1 MTTFVR
7 PDDSV
12 TTVPEPVRHP
22 FGLPLGSVRGMFSVL
37 ICAFFWLTLLWPGEQ
52 PVRALLG
59 HFFMLGLVVMAFA
72 SAPVIADR
80 DRETSAFLPWVLRII
95 FVGGSAAVIV
105 FALFKDPNQV
115 QARLTPDPAEVKD
128 WWVPFL
134 ATMAGGFAFGLSLR
148 VVFGRAN
155 HIFETI
161 RAWFSV
167 VGMVML
173 AVELAL
179 FIGLASAENKPLE
192 FLHFWQC
199 VEMVIVSAYF
209 GTRA

>member
-1 MTTFVR
+1 MSAAAPIDTESTY
-7 PDDSV
+7 
-12 TTVPEPVRHP
+12 PEPVRHP

-37 ICAFFWLTLLWPGEQ
+37 IVAFFWLTLLWPGEQ
-52 PVRALLG
+52 PVRALLA

-80 DRETSAFLPWVLRII
+80 EREASAFLPWVLRMI
-95 FVGGSAAVIV
+95 FVGGSVAVVMYAA
-105 FALFKDPNQV
+105 FHDPNQL
-115 QARLTPDPAEVKD
+115 QRRLTPDPDEVAG

-134 ATMAGGFAFGLSLR
+134 STISGGFAFGLLLR
-148 VVFGRAN
+148 FVFGRTN
-155 HIFETI
+155 HVFETI

-173 AVELAL
+173 AVELAM
-179 FIGLASAENKPLE
+179 FIGFASAETKPIE
-192 FLHFWQC
+192 FFHYWQC
-199 VEMVIVSAYF
+199 IEMVVVSAYF